1 VNRAERSYSQA
12 AELSALLA
20 WLDPDRERAGARY
33 EQLRRKL
40 ILFFEVRQCQ
50 PRAEELADRTLDI
63 VARRLQESVEIY
75 AGEPSPYC
83 YGVAHNV
90 LRDYRKAVKLEP
102 LTRDPVVAPP
112 PPPEREQQLQCL
124 ERCLAELPAESR
136 SLIQVYYQ
144 EEKRAKIDQR
154 QQLARQLGLSA
165 NALRL
170 RAYQIRRQ
178 LEASVQNHLD
188 RPWRDFSTQIRRETK
203 RSCDKPVPGDTR
215 RPRSSRLG
223 CAAHHRT
230 GDPEHFRTQGFP
242 TVSA

>member
-1 VNRAERSYSQA
+1 VNRAERSHPHA
-12 AELSALLA
+12 AELFVLLA

-33 EQLRRKL
+33 EQLHRKL
-40 ILFFEVRQCQ
+40 TLFFEVRQCQ
-50 PRAEELADRTLDI
+50 SRAEELADRTLDI
-63 VARRLQESVEIY
+63 VARRLHESVEIY
-75 AGEPSPYC
+75 ARQASHYC

-112 PPPEREQQLQCL
+112 PPPEREPQLQCL

-136 SLIQVYYQ
+136 SLIQAYYQ

-170 RAYQIRRQ
+170 RAHQIRRQ
-178 LEASVQNHLD
+178 LETAVQNHLD
-188 RPWRDFSTQIRRETK
+188 RPRRDSSAQIRRETK
-203 RSCDKPVPGDTR
+203 RSCEEPVPGDPR

-223 CAAHHRT
+223 GAAHHRT
-230 GDPEHFRTQGFP
+230 DDPERFRTQDFQ

>member
-1 VNRAERSYSQA
+1 VNRAERSHSPA
-12 AELSALLA
+12 AGLSALLA
-20 WLDPDRERAGARY
+20 WLDPDRERAGERY

-75 AGEPSPYC
+75 AGEASPYC
-83 YGVAHNV
+83 YGVARNV
-90 LRDYRKAVKLEP
+90 LRDYRKTVPLEP

-112 PPPEREQQLQCL
+112 PPEREQHLQCL

-136 SLIQVYYQ
+136 SLIQAYYQ
-144 EEKRAKIDQR
+144 EEKRAKIEQR
-154 QQLARQLGLSA
+154 QQLAQQLGLSA

-188 RPWRDFSTQIRRETK
+188 CPLRNFGTQIRREAK
-203 RSCDKPVPGDTR
+203 KACDEPVPGDTR
-215 RPRSSRLG
+215 HSRYSRLG
-223 CAAHHRT
+223 GATHHRT
-230 GDPEHFRTQGFP
+230 GDPERFRTQDLP